1 LLTFIKM
8 KMKKFAILFLFASL
22 QYINAQQTQISVQ
35 DSRVITTGVPFLL
48 VAADA
53 RAAGMGDQGV
63 ATAPDAFSQ
72 QWNPAKYAF
81 AIDKQ
86 GFTASYTPYLTD
98 LVNDIS
104 LGQATYYN
112 RINERSAFGVSLR
125 YFGLGEIELR
135 QNADD
140 QAQIVKP
147 NEIALDGSY
156 ALKLSERFSMAVAGR
171 YIRSQLRIPT
181 EGSADAKPASSFA
194 VDIAG
199 YYVGEEA
206 AFSDFNGR
214 LRLGFNFS
222 NMGPKINYDS
232 GASDDNSAN
241 FLPAIMRIGG
251 GYDFILDDFNKVTLS
266 VELAKLLVPTPQY
279 RVDPVSVNPVDSNG
293 NNVIDPDETTAA
305 ATTNAANIVA
315 ANNENA
321 SNRADYNKINW
332 VSGIFSSFGDAPG
345 GFSEELK
352 EFTYSIGT
360 EYVYQDSFAFRLGYF
375 HESPIKGARK
385 FFSLGAGFKYNVV
398 KVDVSYLF
406 SASKVKNPLEN
417 TLRFSL
423 SFNFGD
429 KYEDY

>member
-1 LLTFIKM
+1 M
-8 KMKKFAILFLFASL
+8 KMKKFALLFLLASL
-22 QYINAQQTQISVQ
+22 QNIIAQQ

-63 ATAPDAFSQ
+63 ATSPDAFSQ

-81 AIDKQ
+81 AVDKQ

-112 RINERSAFGVSLR
+112 RFNERSAIAVGLR

-140 QAQIVKP
+140 VPQIVKP
-147 NEIALDGSY
+147 NELALDGSY
-156 ALKLSERFSMAVAGR
+156 SLHLSERFAMSVAGR
-171 YIRSQLRIPT
+171 YIRSALRIPSGEST
-181 EGSADAKPASSFA
+181 DSKPASSFA
-194 VDIAG
+194 VDVAG

-206 AFSDFNGR
+206 AFADFNGR
-214 LRLGFNFS
+214 LRLGFNFQ
-222 NMGPKINYDS
+222 NMGPKINYDA

-241 FLPAIMRIGG
+241 FLPANMRIGA

-266 VELAKLLVPTPQY
+266 VELAKLLVPTPQSA
-279 RVDPVSVNPVDSNG
+279 DLPDSDG
-293 NNVIDPDETTAA
+293 NYDGLVTTPEE
-305 ATTNAANIVA
+305 IVLRDQ
-315 ANNENA
+315 NN
-321 SNRADYNKINW
+321 ADYNKINW
-332 VSGIFSSFGDAPG
+332 VFGILSSFGDAPG

-352 EFTYSIGT
+352 EFTYSVGT
-360 EYVYQDSFAFRLGYF
+360 EYLYQDSFAFRLGYF

-429 KYEDY
+429 KYDDY

>member
-1 LLTFIKM
+1 M

-22 QYINAQQTQISVQ
+22 QYINAQQTQISAQ

-305 ATTNAANIVA
+305 ATTNTANIVA

-332 VSGIFSSFGDAPG
+332 VSGVFSSFGDAPG